1 MYLGLSRRVMIMD
14 EYSTDRFFMQQT
26 TDFENFLPVNPD
38 DYSMNFNPRHGA
50 ITSITDEQY
59 ESLIKHFNK

>member
-1 MYLGLSRRVMIMD
+1 MIMD

-26 TDFENFLPVNPD
+26 TDFENFLPVNPK
-38 DYSMNFNPRHGA
+38 DYSMKFFPRHGA

-59 ESLIKHFNK
+59 KALINHFGK